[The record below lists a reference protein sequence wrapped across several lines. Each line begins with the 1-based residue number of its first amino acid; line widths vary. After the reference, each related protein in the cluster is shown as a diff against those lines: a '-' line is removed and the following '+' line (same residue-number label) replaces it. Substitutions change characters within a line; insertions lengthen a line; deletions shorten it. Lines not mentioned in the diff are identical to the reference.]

1 MDFLVDVPLWSVP
14 DLTLNQRVW
23 TRKPIARR
31 ISLTM
36 IVMDNL
42 RCRLSR
48 WFLPSRLRSPEAIE
62 LSELSPSRTA
72 EDFSTENSPP
82 ASCDRLIGQCFR
94 IALALGSS

>member
-1 MDFLVDVPLWSVP
+1 M
-14 DLTLNQRVW
+14 
-23 TRKPIARR
+23 
-31 ISLTM
+31 M
-36 IVMDNL
+36 VMDNL

-48 WFLPSRLRSPEAIE
+48 WFLPSRLRSPEAIP

-94 IALALGSS
+94 IALALGVTLNDLADYMIEGSNDN

>member
-48 WFLPSRLRSPEAIE
+48 RFLPSRLRSPEAIP
-62 LSELSPSRTA
+62 LSELSILNR
-72 EDFSTENSPP
+72 
-82 ASCDRLIGQCFR
+82 
-94 IALALGSS
+94 